1 MDTIYHNM
9 PTAYVLI
16 NTEANVEEEFINE
29 VNKLDGVKEI
39 ASVYGKYD
47 FIVIIES
54 ENMEKIKDIIT
65 WKIRRIRSV
74 KSTITLI
81 KV

>member
-29 VNKLDGVKEI
+29 VNKLDGVKEV

>member
-1 MDTIYHNM
+1 M
-9 PTAYVLI
+9 PTEYVLI

-29 VNKLDGVKEI
+29 VNKLDGVKEV

>member
-1 MDTIYHNM
+1 M

-16 NTEANVEEEFINE
+16 NTEADVEEEFINE
-29 VNKLDGVKEI
+29 VNQLDGVKEV
-39 ASVYGKYD
+39 ASVYGRYD

-54 ENMEKIKDIIT
+54 ENMKKVKDI
-65 WKIRRIRSV
+65 RIRSV

>member
-29 VNKLDGVKEI
+29 VNKLDGVKEV
-39 ASVYGKYD
+39 ASVYGRYD

-54 ENMEKIKDIIT
+54 KNMEKIKDIIT

>member
-29 VNKLDGVKEI
+29 VNKLDGVKEV
-39 ASVYGKYD
+39 ASVYGRYD

-65 WKIRRIRSV
+65 WKIRS
-74 KSTITLI
+74 
-81 KV
+81 